1 MNLTKCKSIYFN
13 DTCTWNDLYFCTF
26 VPPNEWIMEKDY
38 FSHILPNGLRIVHLP
53 SASPV
58 SYCGFAVNAGT
69 RDEEMDEFGL
79 AHFVEHM
86 IFKGTEKRKSWHI
99 LNRMENVG
107 FHIGTPYVRM
117 DTSIPLSAAQL
128 ARDMDAIGG
137 QVNAYTTK
145 EETFVYSIFMEEHF
159 RRAFELLSDLVFH
172 SQFPEQEIEKEV
184 DVILDEINS
193 YEDSPS
199 ELIFDEFENLL
210 FDGHALGHNIL
221 GDEQSL
227 LGFGS
232 ESGKSFMRRFY
243 APENMVFFS
252 MGRIPFK
259 KIVQMAESTLS
270 DIAFPMAARNRTAPG
285 ELLPV
290 SRQIHKDT
298 HQAHVLIGGR
308 AYSMHDEKRLPLFLL
323 NNLLGGP
330 GMNNR
335 LNVSLREKNGLV
347 YNVESNVTS
356 YTDTGLASIYF
367 GTDPKNKEKAIRLVY
382 KELAK
387 LREVKLTATQLAAAK
402 KQVIGQLGVS
412 GDNREGLFLGLGKS
426 FLHYNRYDTLPEV
439 FAKVEKLTAGEIRE
453 VANEIFAPERLFSLI
468 YQ

>member
-1 MNLTKCKSIYFN
+1 MDEIASFIIAFKMILYGVMNLTKCKSIYFN

-107 FHIGTPYVRM
+107 GE
-117 DTSIPLSAAQL
+117 L
-128 ARDMDAIGG
+128 
-137 QVNAYTTK
+137 NAYTTK

-387 LREVKLTATQLAAAK
+387 LLEVKLTATQLAAAK

>member
-1 MNLTKCKSIYFN
+1 MDEIASFIIAFKMILYGVMNLTKCKSIYFN

-99 LNRMENVG
+99 LKRMENVG
-107 FHIGTPYVRM
+107 GE
-117 DTSIPLSAAQL
+117 L
-128 ARDMDAIGG
+128 
-137 QVNAYTTK
+137 NAYTTK

>member
-1 MNLTKCKSIYFN
+1 MDEIASFIIAFKMILYGVMNLTKCKSIYFN

-26 VPPNEWIMEKDY
+26 VPPNEWIMQKDY

-107 FHIGTPYVRM
+107 GE
-117 DTSIPLSAAQL
+117 L
-128 ARDMDAIGG
+128 
-137 QVNAYTTK
+137 NAYTTK

-270 DIAFPMAARNRTAPG
+270 DIAFPLAARNRTAPG

>member
-1 MNLTKCKSIYFN
+1 MDEIASFIIAFKMILYGVMNLTKCKSIYFN

-107 FHIGTPYVRM
+107 GE
-117 DTSIPLSAAQL
+117 L
-128 ARDMDAIGG
+128 
-137 QVNAYTTK
+137 NAYTTK

-453 VANEIFAPERLFSLI
+453 VANEIFAPER
-468 YQ
+468 

>member
-1 MNLTKCKSIYFN
+1 
-13 DTCTWNDLYFCTF
+13 
-26 VPPNEWIMEKDY
+26 
-38 FSHILPNGLRIVHLP
+38 
-53 SASPV
+53 
-58 SYCGFAVNAGT
+58 
-69 RDEEMDEFGL
+69 
-79 AHFVEHM
+79 
-86 IFKGTEKRKSWHI
+86 
-99 LNRMENVG
+99 
-107 FHIGTPYVRM
+107 
-117 DTSIPLSAAQL
+117 
-128 ARDMDAIGG
+128 
-137 QVNAYTTK
+137 
-145 EETFVYSIFMEEHF
+145 MEEHF

-298 HQAHVLIGGR
+298 HQAHVMIGGR
-308 AYSMHDEKRLPLFLL
+308 GYHAYDERRTGLYLL
-323 NNLLGGP
+323 NNILGGP
-330 GMNNR
+330 GMNSR
-335 LNVSLREKNGLV
+335 LNVSLRERRGLV
-347 YNVESNVTS
+347 YNVESNLTS
-356 YTDTGLASIYF
+356 YTDTGTFCIYF
-367 GTDPKNKEKAIRLVY
+367 GCDPEDVDSCISLVR
-382 KELAK
+382 KELK
-387 LREVKLTATQLAAAK
+387 QLRDRALTTPAHAAK
-402 KQVIGQLGVS
+402 KQIIGQIGVAS
-412 GDNREGLFLGLGKS
+412 DNFENNALDMGKCFHS
-426 FLHYNRYDTLPEV
+426 LRQIRQPGRSVPPHRRTYRFP
-439 FAKVEKLTAGEIRE
+439 TAGDC
-453 VANEIFAPERLFSLI
+453 
-468 YQ
+468 Q

>member
-1 MNLTKCKSIYFN
+1 MILYGVMNLTKCKSIYFN

-107 FHIGTPYVRM
+107 GE
-117 DTSIPLSAAQL
+117 L
-128 ARDMDAIGG
+128 
-137 QVNAYTTK
+137 NAYTTK

-412 GDNREGLFLGLGKS
+412 GDTREGLFLGLGKS

>member
-1 MNLTKCKSIYFN
+1 MDEIASFIIAFKMILYGVMNLTKCKSIYFN

-79 AHFVEHM
+79 AHFVEHRYSRGR
-86 IFKGTEKRKSWHI
+86 KSDKSWHI

-107 FHIGTPYVRM
+107 GE
-117 DTSIPLSAAQL
+117 L
-128 ARDMDAIGG
+128 
-137 QVNAYTTK
+137 NAYTTK

-232 ESGKSFMRRFY
+232 ES
-243 APENMVFFS
+243 A
-252 MGRIPFK
+252 
-259 KIVQMAESTLS
+259 
-270 DIAFPMAARNRTAPG
+270 
-285 ELLPV
+285 
-290 SRQIHKDT
+290 SR
-298 HQAHVLIGGR
+298 L
-308 AYSMHDEKRLPLFLL
+308 
-323 NNLLGGP
+323 
-330 GMNNR
+330 
-335 LNVSLREKNGLV
+335 
-347 YNVESNVTS
+347 
-356 YTDTGLASIYF
+356 
-367 GTDPKNKEKAIRLVY
+367 
-382 KELAK
+382 
-387 LREVKLTATQLAAAK
+387 
-402 KQVIGQLGVS
+402 
-412 GDNREGLFLGLGKS
+412 
-426 FLHYNRYDTLPEV
+426 
-439 FAKVEKLTAGEIRE
+439 
-453 VANEIFAPERLFSLI
+453 
-468 YQ
+468 